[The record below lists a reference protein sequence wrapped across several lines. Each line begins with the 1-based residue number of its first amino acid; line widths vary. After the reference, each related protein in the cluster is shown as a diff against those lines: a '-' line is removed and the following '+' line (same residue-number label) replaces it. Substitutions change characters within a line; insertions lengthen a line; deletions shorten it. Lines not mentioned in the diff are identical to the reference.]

1 MVLARL
7 NAASWAAWLAAVVG
21 LVVAATPSLAA
32 DKKPAE
38 KAADKPVAAADGKV
52 YELRI
57 YTCHPGRLD
66 ALNKRFRDHT
76 MRLFEKHG
84 IKNVIYL
91 TPVDK
96 EDTLI
101 YLIVHDSPEAAQ
113 KSWQSF
119 RDDAEWQKVRDESHR
134 DGLIVKKVESQ
145 YLKATEYSPQ
155 K

>member
-1 MVLARL
+1 MVLARV
-7 NAASWAAWLAAVVG
+7 AAACLAAVLG
-21 LVVAATPSLAA
+21 LVALVSPSLA
-32 DKKPAE
+32 DEK

-96 EDTLI
+96 EDTLV
-101 YLIVHDSPEAAQ
+101 YLIVHDSPAAAE

-119 RDDAEWQKVRDESHR
+119 RDDPEWQKVRDESHR

-145 YLKATEYSPQ
+145 YLKATDYSPQ

>member
-1 MVLARL
+1 MVLARID
-7 NAASWAAWLAAVVG
+7 AACRAAWLAAVVG
-21 LVVAATPSLAA
+21 LVAVVTPSQAD
-32 DKKPAE
+32 DKKP
-38 KAADKPVAAADGKV
+38 ADKPVAAADGKV

-96 EDTLI
+96 EDTLV
-101 YLIVHDSPEAAQ
+101 YLIVHDSPAAAE

-119 RDDAEWQKVRDESHR
+119 RDDPEWQKVRDESHR

-145 YLKATEYSPQ
+145 YLKATDYSPQ